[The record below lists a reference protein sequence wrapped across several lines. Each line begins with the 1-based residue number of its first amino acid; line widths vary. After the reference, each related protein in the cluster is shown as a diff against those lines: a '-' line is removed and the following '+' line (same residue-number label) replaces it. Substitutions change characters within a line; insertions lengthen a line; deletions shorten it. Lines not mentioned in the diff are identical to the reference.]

1 MRDKIRKINRDLEY
15 ICQNITEAIVAMS
28 WLEIIAVIFGLLSVW
43 YAKKENIL
51 VFPTGII
58 SVLIYVYICFQFKL
72 YADMAINGYYFIMS
86 IYGWILWSSKRDN
99 TLIPISQNT
108 YKENSLFAGLFVLLF
123 FVMQLVLKT
132 YTDSDVPY
140 WDSLTSA
147 LFLLAMIL
155 MARKKIEH
163 WLFWISGDLISIPLY
178 AYKGLYLT
186 SFQYLVFL
194 GIAIAGYI
202 EWHKKTH
209 N

>member
-1 MRDKIRKINRDLEY
+1 
-15 ICQNITEAIVAMS
+15 VAMS

-108 YKENSLFAGLFVLLF
+108 YKENSLLAGLFVLLF
-123 FVMQLVLKT
+123 FVMQFVLKT

-163 WLFWISGDLISIPLY
+163 WLFWIAGDLISIPLY

-194 GIAIAGYI
+194 GIAIAGYV